1 MSSDEMIPFFD
12 LNKMHY
18 PIANALENAIHT
30 TIRRGNFIL
39 GDECLLF
46 EKEYSKYLGCK
57 YVITVN
63 SGSDALFL
71 ILKAIGVGPG
81 DEVITASH
89 TFVSTV
95 DAIIRNGATPVLA
108 DINPH
113 TYCLDVDAIK
123 PLITSKTKALMPVHL
138 YGQSCDMDAM
148 IELAQRNGLKVIEDA
163 CQAHGALYRGCHVGC
178 LGIAGGFSFYP
189 TKNLGCLG
197 DGGCIATNDEE
208 LAEKLRLL
216 RNYGQKVK
224 YKHDIQGINSRLD
237 EIQAAVLR
245 VKLQSLDEWNNQ
257 RKNIAR
263 FYTEGFES
271 SKIKTPMKAQDA
283 DHVYHLYVIQCE
295 DRNKLQHQ
303 LEKKGV
309 RTLIHYPIPV
319 HRHPFYA
326 KLVRYINLDNTEMV
340 CERILSL
347 PLFPGMTQ
355 DMIDTVVSKV
365 RLCLQ

>member
-1 MSSDEMIPFFD
+1 MSSGETIPFFD
-12 LNKMHY
+12 LNKTHFQ
-18 PIANALENAIHT
+18 IADALENAIHNV
-30 TIRRGNFIL
+30 IRRGNFIL
-39 GDECLLF
+39 GDECLAF

-57 YVITVN
+57 NVITVN

-71 ILKAIGVGPG
+71 ILKALGIGPG

-89 TFVSTV
+89 TFISTV

-108 DINPH
+108 DINPE
-113 TYCLDVDAIK
+113 TYCIDANTVK
-123 PLITSKTKALMPVHL
+123 PLITCKTKALMPVHL

-148 IELAQRNGLKVIEDA
+148 IGLAQRNGLKIVEDA
-163 CQAHGALYRGCHVGC
+163 CQAHGALYRGRHVGC
-178 LGIAGGFSFYP
+178 LGIAGCFSFYP

-197 DGGCIATNDEE
+197 DGGCIATNDTE

-224 YKHDIQGINSRLD
+224 YKHDMQGINSRLD

-245 VKLQSLDEWNNQ
+245 VKLQYLDVWNNQ

-263 FYTEGFES
+263 FYTRSLEG
-271 SKIKTPMKAQDA
+271 SKIKTPMEAQYA

-295 DRNKLQHQ
+295 DRNKLQQQ
-303 LEKKGV
+303 LEHRGI

-319 HRHPFYA
+319 HRHPYYA
-326 KLVRYINLDNTEMV
+326 KLVRYLNLDNTDMV
-340 CERILSL
+340 CKRILSL

-355 DMIDTVVSKV
+355 DMADMVVSKV
-365 RLCLQ
+365 RLCQQ